1 MEKHQKKLLD
11 KYKSQQNRYKDYQEV
26 LYSASQF
33 KLIRIKFKKHKL
45 AQVSLYILSLFYLI
59 AFFAEFVAPYAKSFR
74 VADRQFIP
82 PNAIH
87 IFDESKGLTRP
98 FIYEY
103 SKTLDKKTFKWIY
116 KENKEKT
123 LKIKFL
129 CTVKPYDLIGI
140 IKISKKLFCTEKG
153 YIHLFGTNK
162 LGLDLFSQT
171 IYASRIS
178 LCVGL
183 VGVFLSFVIGVLLGG
198 ISGYFG
204 GSIDNVIQRLIELF
218 ISIPQIP
225 LWIALSAAVPDHW
238 SGIQTFFAIT
248 IILSFVGWT
257 GLARVVRGRLISLRE
272 EDYVM
277 AAKISNASNFTIIKR
292 HLIPGF
298 FSYLIVHAT
307 LSVPQM
313 ILGETTLSF
322 LGLGIL
328 PPETSWGALLQDAQ
342 QITMIANYPW
352 YLIPCLFVI
361 VSVLLFNFIGD
372 GIRDAAD
379 PYSQ

>member
-123 LKIKFL
+123 LEIKLF
-129 CTVKPYDLIGI
+129 CTVEPYDLVGI

-204 GSIDNVIQRLIELF
+204 GSIDNIIQRLIELF